1 MSASWLRAPSLTIVA
16 GALSVGIGFGLQSV
30 VSNFVSGLILL
41 WERPIRVGDL
51 IVAGEGD
58 GVVKRINVRSTE
70 IETADRSVVII
81 PNSNLVSGVVK
92 NRVRGDR
99 TGRIVISLTVPR
111 DTAPDRLRDTLLACA
126 REHPD
131 VLKEPP
137 PKVFFKKINDTTLDF
152 DLVCV
157 VGEIDVTLRV
167 TSDLHFVIH
176 KRLVE
181 QKIGI
186 PGHEVSIKGLDRIED
201 TLEDIADAI
210 EHERVDEQRPPRT
223 SS

>member
-1 MSASWLRAPSLTIVA
+1 
-16 GALSVGIGFGLQSV
+16 

-58 GVVKRINVRSTE
+58 GVVRRINVRSTE
-70 IETADRSVVII
+70 IETADRSIVII
-81 PNSNLVSGVVK
+81 PNSNLISGVVK
-92 NRVRGDR
+92 NRVRADR
-99 TGRIVISLTVPR
+99 TGRIVIGLTVPR
-111 DTAPDRLRDTLLACA
+111 MTDPEKLRDVLLKAA
-126 REHPD
+126 TAHGD
-131 VLKEPP
+131 VMRDPP
-137 PKVFFKKINDTTLDF
+137 PRVFFKKITDATLEF

-157 VGEIDVTLRV
+157 VSEIDLTLRV

-181 QKIGI
+181 EQIGA
-186 PGHEVSIKGLDRIED
+186 PEREVSIKGLDRIED

-210 EHERVDEQRPPRT
+210 EEREEPAPAAVKPRA
-223 SS
+223 SAAPKAKQ